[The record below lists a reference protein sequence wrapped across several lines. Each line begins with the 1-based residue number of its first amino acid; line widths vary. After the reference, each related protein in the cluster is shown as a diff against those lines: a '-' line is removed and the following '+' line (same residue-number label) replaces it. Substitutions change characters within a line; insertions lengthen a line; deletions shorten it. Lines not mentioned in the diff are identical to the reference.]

1 MKDKLTILLTLLDR
15 PIFTYRWMKYANHIN
30 VHYKILIAD
39 GGNDKKIEEHLL
51 RKDNYPNLDYEYIR
65 YPFDQSYLHYYK
77 KVLSTLEL
85 VKTPY
90 VVLADNDDFFIL
102 DGLKK
107 SVNFLEANKDYSSC
121 GGKHY
126 KIHIRSSISDGYYV
140 YGDKIKFIDLGRNK
154 ADSVLDSS
162 AVDRVYSFFSNYRN
176 NWYDIHRT
184 KYLKSYWDSIVQINL
199 QNIHVS
205 ELIIGG
211 LGASMG
217 KIHRATFPYLILQEK
232 TIGNSGVLYNKQY
245 GGLFGQMFLPSWS
258 EDINNYFRLVTESIC
273 KVDDITEEV
282 AREKT
287 INIFKSYLGSRL
299 IQDISRDKGNDLQI
313 YNIEKQNYIYKIIN
327 KYKNLFHP
335 QNEPFK
341 IINKYNNRVE
351 TNLEPFIDLYSFLK
365 NTHPEKIN

>member
-1 MKDKLTILLTLLDR
+1 MA
-15 PIFTYRWMKYANHIN
+15 YAQHIGLP
-30 VHYKILIAD
+30 YKVLIAD
-39 GGNDKKIEEHLL
+39 GGLDNEINDHF
-51 RKDNYPNLDYEYIR
+51 DNDNMYPGVNYRYIR
-65 YPFDQSYLHYYK
+65 YAPDHSYSDYYS
-77 KVLSTLEL
+77 KVVDALSN
-85 VKTPY
+85 VDTPY
-90 VVLADNDDFFIL
+90 VVRADNDDFFIL

-107 SVNFLEANKDYSSC
+107 SVQFLEQNQDYNSC

-126 KIHIRSSISDGYYV
+126 KIKIRSATNDGFFV
-140 YGDKIKFIDLGRNK
+140 YGDKITFTDLGRNK
-154 ADSVLDSS
+154 ADSVLASS
-162 AVDRVYSFFSNYRN
+162 AMDRVYSFFSNYKN

-199 QNIHVS
+199 QNIHVP
-205 ELIIGG
+205 ELVIGG

-245 GGLFGQMFLPSWS
+245 GGLFGQMFMPSWS

-282 AREKT
+282 ARENT
-287 INIFKSYLGSRL
+287 INIFKRYLGSKL
-299 IQDISRDKGNDLQI
+299 IQDISRDIGNDLQI
-313 YNIEKQNYIYKIIN
+313 YNTEKQNYIYKIIN

-335 QNEPFK
+335 QNQPFK